1 VLVQAW
7 LYIACMKNRELQ
19 LQHYPTTA
27 ELYAFERAAKAARA
41 AELARLGAVAM
52 KRIKSLF
59 AEQDAKGL
67 KHA

>member
-1 VLVQAW
+1 MLVQAW
-7 LYIACMKNRELQ
+7 LYIAYMKNRELQ

-27 ELYAFERAAKAARA
+27 ELYAFERAAKAART
-41 AELARLGAVAM
+41 AELARLAGAAV